1 MNNTR
6 ATHIVLVCLAY
17 FISFNLIY
25 FSSSLSFF
33 IFKYICNS
41 FVVRCLY
48 IMYMYSD
55 INYFFGVQLIP
66 KNKNVLWNPSGRY

>member
-25 FSSSLSFF
+25 FSSFLSFF

-41 FVVRCLY
+41 FVVRFLY
-48 IMYMYSD
+48 IMYIVIS
-55 INYFFGVQLIP
+55 ITFLVSN
-66 KNKNVLWNPSGRY
+66 